1 MILLIVILFYFLGR
15 AADVVVF
22 NIKEIGIRLGLP
34 VSFLGVIL
42 GFFTS
47 FPELSISINASV
59 TRVPDMAFGNLLGGV
74 QVLLGLVLGLN
85 ILMHRVISTRVA
97 HRPILF
103 IALGLF
109 LPLILGIDGV
119 LSQFDGLILVMAY
132 LSLLVDIYL
141 DSKKMRAPIM
151 RIFWHADVTK
161 PFLMIVSGALFVAV
175 ISSLIVRFT
184 SEVLAVFPVPPF
196 LVGLLL
202 FSIGTNLPEIIISL
216 RAYKSHQEELSVS
229 NIIGSAMANIIILG
243 LMALILPLSVET
255 NLSYVFICIT
265 FGLLLG
271 AVVASYRTGGRFTRK
286 EGLALVAIYLLFVLG
301 QAVAPLIDAAQ

>member
-34 VSFLGVIL
+34 VSFLGIIL